1 MQIEGTLA
9 QRVMIADDLEANPT
23 PGCTAGTIT
32 CAWDNELH
40 RFFFTG
46 DFIWAEKGRWKAV
59 VLGDSLRGD
68 YLHSL
73 ALVRELDFDVL
84 VPWGTAEGYPP
95 IDPVSSESVNR
106 RRIDAIIDRGEAG
119 HNS

>member
-1 MQIEGTLA
+1 LPTIWKQFRPRGAPPEPLRVCGTT
-9 QRVMIADDLEANPT
+9 N
-23 PGCTAGTIT
+23 
-32 CAWDNELH
+32 
-40 RFFFTG
+40 FTVSSSPATSSG
-46 DFIWAEKGRWKAV
+46 EYGQWKAV
-59 VLGDSLRGD
+59 VVDDSLRAD

-84 VPWGTAEGYPP
+84 VPWGTAEGYPS
-95 IDPVSSESVNR
+95 IDLVSSESVNR